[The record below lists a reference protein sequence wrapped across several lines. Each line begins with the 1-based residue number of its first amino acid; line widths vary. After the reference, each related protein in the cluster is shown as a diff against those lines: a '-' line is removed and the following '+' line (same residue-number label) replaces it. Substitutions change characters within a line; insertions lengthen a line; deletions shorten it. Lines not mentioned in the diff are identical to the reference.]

1 MAPVTPTGEPS
12 VLTAGDSWRWRI
24 PDHGNYPNS
33 EGWSLEYDLVGVS
46 ILLTTDI
53 TEAFQT
59 SGDDANHWLV
69 TATTAKT
76 APLNAGRY
84 QMFKR
89 FVGSGDFSGRIETL
103 GSDGKLN
110 GPPFVI
116 SLKAD
121 PSSATAGDFQ
131 TDAEK
136 QLALVRTVISARLT
150 NDTAKEYLVAGRRFV
165 KEELTDLYRI
175 EARLIAATQTERS
188 GSFGREVLVEFDR
201 VGV

>member
-1 MAPVTPTGEPS
+1 MAPVTPTGEPL

-24 PDHGNYPNS
+24 PDHGDYPNS
-33 EGWSLEYDLVGVS
+33 EGWSLEYDLVGKS
-46 ILLTTDI
+46 ILLTASI
-53 TEAFQT
+53 SEVFQT

-69 TATTAKT
+69 TAAAADTG
-76 APLNAGRY
+76 LNAGRY
-84 QMFKR
+84 QLFKR
-89 FVGSGDFSGRIETL
+89 FVGSGDFSGRVETL
-103 GSDGKLN
+103 GSDGKLG

-116 SLKAD
+116 SIKAD
-121 PSSATAGDFQ
+121 PSGATAGDFQ

-165 KEELTDLYRI
+165 KEDLDTLYKI